1 MGVLSC
7 AVLLQR
13 LGHGYGFNSIPEPHH
28 VIYLLRLRFFRNLEN
43 LDYLNFDNEC
53 RKNEGYVS
61 VAVGNFI
68 ENLPEISF
76 AYRKFHSPS
85 ARTCGKTARV
95 KNVVVELRC
104 AK

>member
-1 MGVLSC
+1 M
-7 AVLLQR
+7 
-13 LGHGYGFNSIPEPHH
+13 PKPHH
-28 VIYLLRLRFFRNLEN
+28 VDYLVRFFRNSKN

-61 VAVGNFI
+61 VA
-68 ENLPEISF
+68 

-85 ARTCGKTARV
+85 ARTCGKMARV